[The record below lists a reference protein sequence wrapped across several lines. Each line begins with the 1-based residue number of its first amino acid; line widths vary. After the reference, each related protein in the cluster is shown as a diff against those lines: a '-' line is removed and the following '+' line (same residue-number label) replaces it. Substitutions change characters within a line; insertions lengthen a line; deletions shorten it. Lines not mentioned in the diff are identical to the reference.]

1 MAVAVMSCVEVLG
14 APAALA
20 QPGPGDRSV
29 LLVLD
34 ASGSMSQRMPDGR
47 SRLEAAKFAAA
58 DVLSKLPLDT
68 RVGLRVYGHQAKT
81 ADRNCDDTA
90 LVAPL
95 DTVERNREPLGAA
108 LATVQARGYT
118 PISLSLQRAA
128 SDLSAEAGSERIV
141 VLLSDGRETCK
152 SDPCGVAL
160 ALAAADARL
169 VVHSIGLGVDAAA
182 RTQLQCIASAARG
195 TYYDANTR
203 GELIE
208 RLGQAVVAKAV
219 QPREQPVASDDRD
232 RARIFAD

>member
-1 MAVAVMSCVEVLG
+1 
-14 APAALA
+14 
-20 QPGPGDRSV
+20 
-29 LLVLD
+29 
-34 ASGSMSQRMPDGR
+34 MPDGR